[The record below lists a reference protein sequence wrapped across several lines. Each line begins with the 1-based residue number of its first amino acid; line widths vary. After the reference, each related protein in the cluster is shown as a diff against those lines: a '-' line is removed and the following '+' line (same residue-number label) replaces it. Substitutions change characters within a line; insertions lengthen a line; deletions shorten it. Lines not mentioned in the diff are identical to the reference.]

1 MRKTDYER
9 AAEDP
14 RMAVEMAR
22 EAMILEAT
30 EAIARAMAER
40 GVSREQLA
48 ERLGYPVKYVDWVLS
63 GPRDLDLATVGEFL
77 HALGYEG
84 AILVTDKLSNFDLI
98 PFHEVEVEK
107 NKKEVK

>member
-1 MRKTDYER
+1 MRKKTDYER

-14 RMAVEMAR
+14 LMAVEMAR

-40 GVSREQLA
+40 GVNSAQLA

-84 AILVTDKLSNFDLI
+84 AILVTDKLSFSDI
-98 PFHEVEVEK
+98 PFQEIEVEK
-107 NKKEVK
+107 TKKEVK